1 MKPSNGYCAGTRSLM
16 TKGPRQKGKPK
27 LTKFL
32 YEYEPGA
39 SVIIKIDSAQQ
50 KAMPHRRFHGKIGT
64 VVVKR
69 GRGYVVRVAQGN
81 SMLCAKLS
89 QEQNILN
96 HIRVLKNEQTRV
108 KRK

>member
-1 MKPSNGYCAGTRSLM
+1 MKPSKGYCAGTRSLM
-16 TKGPRQKGKPK
+16 TKRPRQKGKPK

-81 SMLCAKLS
+81 SMR
-89 QEQNILN
+89 EI
-96 HIRVLKNEQTRV
+96 ITRTEHLEPYTGT
-108 KRK
+108 